1 MCRFWYSNPNDN
13 EQKMKRIS
21 IDSEEGLREVAEALL
36 ESLDGRTVVALR
48 GEMGAGKTTLI
59 RAVAEALGVE
69 DQVTSPTFALVN
81 QYEGAGGERLFHFD
95 FYRIDDVREAYDLG
109 YEEYFYSGDLCFVEW
124 PEKIE
129 ALLPE
134 EVVEVRITVDSPT
147 ARSFEIN

>member
-1 MCRFWYSNPNDN
+1 
-13 EQKMKRIS
+13 MKRIS

-36 ESLDGRTVVALR
+36 ESLNGRTVVALR

-59 RAVAEALGVE
+59 RAVAEAMGVE

-109 YEEYFYSGDLCFVEW
+109 YEEYFYSGDLCLVEW

-147 ARSFEIN
+147 ARSFEIH

>member
-1 MCRFWYSNPNDN
+1 M
-13 EQKMKRIS
+13 
-21 IDSEEGLREVAEALL
+21 AEALL
-36 ESLDGRTVVALR
+36 ESLNGRTVVALR

-59 RAVAEALGVE
+59 RAVAEAMGVE

-147 ARSFEIN
+147 ARSFEIH

>member
-1 MCRFWYSNPNDN
+1 
-13 EQKMKRIS
+13 MKTIQ

-36 ESLDGRTVVALR
+36 ERLEGRTVVALR

-59 RAVAEALGVE
+59 RAVAEVLGVE

-81 QYEGAGGERLFHFD
+81 QYAGGEGQRLFHFD
-95 FYRIDDVREAYDLG
+95 FYRIEDEREAFDLG

-129 ALLPE
+129 PLLPE
-134 EVVEVRITVDSPT
+134 DTMVVKI
-147 ARSFEIN
+147 EILGDTERRFVIR

>member
-1 MCRFWYSNPNDN
+1 
-13 EQKMKRIS
+13 MKRIS
-21 IDSEEGLREVAEALL
+21 IDSEEGLREVAETLL

-147 ARSFEIN
+147 ARSFEIH

>member
-1 MCRFWYSNPNDN
+1 
-13 EQKMKRIS
+13 MKTIQ

-36 ESLDGRTVVALR
+36 ERLEGRTVVALR

-59 RAVAEALGVE
+59 RAVAEVLGVE

-81 QYEGAGGERLFHFD
+81 QYAGGEGQRLFHFD
-95 FYRIDDVREAYDLG
+95 FYRIEDEREAFDLG

-129 ALLPE
+129 GLLPE
-134 EVVEVRITVDSPT
+134 EVVEVRISVDGIT
-147 ARSFEIN
+147 QRTFEID

>member
-1 MCRFWYSNPNDN
+1 
-13 EQKMKRIS
+13 MKRIS
-21 IDSEEGLREVAEALL
+21 IDSEEGLREVAETLL

-95 FYRIDDVREAYDLG
+95 FYRIDDVREVYDLG

-147 ARSFEIN
+147 ARSFEIH

>member
-1 MCRFWYSNPNDN
+1 M
-13 EQKMKRIS
+13 MKTIS
-21 IDSEEGLREVAEALL
+21 IHSEEELSQVADALL
-36 ESLDGRTVVALR
+36 DALDGRTVVALR

-81 QYEGAGGERLFHFD
+81 QYEGANGERLFHFD
-95 FYRIDDVREAYDLG
+95 FYRIDDVREAFDLG

-134 EVVEVRITVDSPT
+134 EVVEVRIRVDSPT
-147 ARSFEIN
+147 ERTFEIA

>member
-1 MCRFWYSNPNDN
+1 
-13 EQKMKRIS
+13 MKTIS
-21 IDSEEGLREVAEALL
+21 IRSEEELPEVADALL
-36 ESLDGRTVVALR
+36 NALGDRTVVALR

-81 QYEGAGGERLFHFD
+81 QYEGANGERLFHFD
-95 FYRIDDVREAYDLG
+95 FYRIDDEREAFDLG

-129 ALLPE
+129 SLLPE
-134 EVVEVRITVDSPT
+134 VVAEVRIRVDSPT
-147 ARSFEIN
+147 ERTFVIE